1 MKLGVENKRNVI
13 LLSVL
18 GLGALYGVYSNFSD
32 SSSGSSPSVP
42 AATAVAPP
50 TIGSSAADSDQPAP
64 PRARRRN
71 EEWHPVVHSKNKDE
85 QVPTDKIDP
94 TLHLD
99 LLTKVLASKPAGGAR
114 NLFEFGAAKLST
126 VPTPAL
132 LAKNEPKIT
141 GPKPMGP
148 PPLPPPPPPPGP
160 YVAPPLGPLPPLN
173 ALYYGFA
180 APSSSN
186 HRRGFFMMPP
196 EHGPA
201 PPGAAGPPS
210 DEQIILI
217 KAEGEILTGHY
228 KIIKLESGSVT
239 VEDTD
244 SKRTKTLQI
253 VADASD

>member
-50 TIGSSAADSDQPAP
+50 PAIGSSAADSDQPAP
-64 PRARRRN
+64 LARRRK
-71 EEWHPVVHSKNKDE
+71 EEWHPVVLNKNKDE
-85 QVPTDKIDP
+85 QVPPDKIDP
-94 TLHLD
+94 TLHLE
-99 LLTKVLASKPAGGAR
+99 LLSKVLASKPAGGAR
-114 NLFEFGAAKLST
+114 NLFEFGPPKPPT

-148 PPLPPPPPPPGP
+148 PPLPPPPGP
-160 YVAPPLGPLPPLN
+160 YVAPPPPPLPPLN

-180 APSSSN
+180 TPSRSN
-186 HRRGFFMMPP
+186 RRRGFFMMPP
-196 EHGPA
+196 ERGPA
-201 PPGAAGPPS
+201 TPGAAGPPS

-228 KIIKLESGSVT
+228 KIIQLESGAVT